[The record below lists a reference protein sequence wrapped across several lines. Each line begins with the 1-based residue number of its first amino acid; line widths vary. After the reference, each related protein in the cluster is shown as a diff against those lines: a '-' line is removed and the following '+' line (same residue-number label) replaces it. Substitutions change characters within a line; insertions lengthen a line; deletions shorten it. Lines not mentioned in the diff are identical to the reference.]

1 MSTPVGIGNGAG
13 RKLSFRERARIAL
26 ETALADR
33 NIAPIISHERPSDG
47 PGIVAV
53 VVDGEKRLM
62 ALGEDEAA
70 AEFNLA
76 RLASTPVGRS

>member
-1 MSTPVGIGNGAG
+1 MTTPVGIGNGSG
-13 RKLSFRERARIAL
+13 RRLSFRERARVAL

-33 NIAPIISHERPSDG
+33 DIAPVITHERPSNG

-53 VVDGEKRLM
+53 VVDGKKRLM

-70 AEFNLA
+70 AEFALA

>member
-13 RKLSFRERARIAL
+13 RKLSFRERARVAL
-26 ETALADR
+26 EVALAAR
-33 NIAPIISHERPSDG
+33 NIVPLVTYERPSSG

-53 VVDGEKRLM
+53 VIDGEKRLM
-62 ALGEDEAA
+62 ALGSDEAD
-70 AEFNLA
+70 AEFALA